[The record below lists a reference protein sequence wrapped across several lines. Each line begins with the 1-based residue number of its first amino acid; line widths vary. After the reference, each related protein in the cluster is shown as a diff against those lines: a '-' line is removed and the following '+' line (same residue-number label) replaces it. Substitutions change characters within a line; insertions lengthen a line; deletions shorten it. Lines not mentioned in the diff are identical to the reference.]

1 MTTEP
6 SFREEVEALVRR
18 IPRARLMTYGQIAA
32 LLGAPRKAQAVG
44 FVAHY
49 GDPDL
54 PWHRVVNRY
63 GRMAPG
69 YPGGM
74 PGHRAAVESE
84 GIPVDAKEFTCDLE
98 KYRWWPPE
106 DKK

>member
-1 MTTEP
+1 MTTES
-6 SFREEVEALVRR
+6 SFRRQVEAIVRR
-18 IPRARLMTYGQIAA
+18 IPRGRLMSYGQIAA

-54 PWHRVVNRY
+54 PWHRVVNRH

-74 PGHRAAVESE
+74 PAHRAAVESE
-84 GIPVDAKEFTCDLE
+84 DISVDAEEFTCDLE
-98 KYRWWPPE
+98 RYRWWP
-106 DKK
+106 DGTAA